1 MFGIRRTLSSGA
13 LAGVAAVALAV
24 VASAPAAAGYGSSR
38 SFQTGVSA
46 RGTPF
51 RAVESLRATA
61 AMHGARLAKIR
72 SFSADRVGGKV
83 RMVVETRNE
92 ALARASVLGAG
103 GRIERAVPGLVQV
116 VIAPNAVPQLA
127 GRPGIERVREPY
139 VRIEHA
145 VSGEEVSATL
155 SEAWHEKGFT
165 GKGVKVAIID
175 GGFAGLA
182 DRQAAGDLPANAI
195 TQDFCGGNLTTAD
208 SHGTAVAEIV
218 HEMAPDA
225 QLYLVCIATDVDFAA
240 AVAYAKSQGVNV
252 INHSVGWEGAFR
264 NDGTDPFSA
273 LVADARASGILWVNS
288 AGNEADTHW
297 SGTFNGGGDVVHD
310 WSPSGDEGNTFV
322 WPNNSEIC
330 GFLRWDEW
338 PRATSDFDLAL
349 VQSGSNALIAF
360 SAEDQSG
367 SQPPFEGLCV
377 GQSSG
382 ADLLV
387 YWAIVGYR
395 VTTSPPLDLVS
406 WSPTLQYS
414 VPAGSIAA
422 PATSSAALAVGA
434 LCWQSRQLEFYS
446 SQGPT
451 IDGRVKP
458 DLVGHDSVSGATY
471 GAFEGCPSAFA
482 GTSASSPE
490 VAGAAALVKQA
501 YPSFGPDQ
509 IKDLLM
515 RSARDLG
522 TTGLDSVYGAG
533 ELQLPKP
540 PDVVA
545 PTAHALVSSGRRG
558 QMLEL
563 LSTVSDDS
571 GEVSVVEQV
580 KLGGRAVATV
590 NRRGYVAAR
599 AARTVA
605 TEWKVPAKAAGAYQH
620 CVRVTDRAG
629 NASPISC
636 AKLVLK

>member
-1 MFGIRRTLSSGA
+1 MFRIRRTLSSGA
-13 LAGVAAVALAV
+13 VIAVAALALAI
-24 VASAPAAAGYGSSR
+24 VASAAAAAGHGRSR
-38 SFQTGVSA
+38 SFQSGVSA
-46 RGTPF
+46 RGTPS
-51 RAVESLRATA
+51 RAVESFRARA
-61 AMHGARLAKIR
+61 AVHGARLSSIR
-72 SFSADRVGGKV
+72 SFSTTHVGGKV
-83 RMVVETRNE
+83 RIVVETQNTP
-92 ALARASVLGAG
+92 LARASVLRAG

-116 VIAPNAVPQLA
+116 LIAPSAVSNLA
-127 GRPGIERVREPY
+127 GRPGIEHVREPY
-139 VRIEHA
+139 VRMEHA

-175 GGFAGLA
+175 GGFAGLV
-182 DRQAAGDLPANAI
+182 DRQAAGDLPGNVI
-195 TQDFCGGNLTTAD
+195 TQDFCGGKLATAD
-208 SHGTAVAEIV
+208 DHGTGVAEIV

-225 QLYLVCIATDVDFAA
+225 QLYLLCIETDVDFAA
-240 AVAYAKSQGVNV
+240 AVAYAKSQSVNV
-252 INHSVGWEGAFR
+252 INQSAGWEGAFR

-273 LVADARASGILWVNS
+273 LVADAKANGILWVNS
-288 AGNEADTHW
+288 AGNEAATHW
-297 SGTFNGGGDVVHD
+297 SGPYNPGGDPVHD
-310 WSPSGDEGNTFV
+310 WAPNGDEGNSFV
-322 WPNNSEIC
+322 WPNGSEIC

-349 VQSGSNALIAF
+349 VQSGSNALIAA

-367 SQPPFEGLCV
+367 SQSPFEGLCV
-377 GQSSG
+377 AQATG
-382 ADLLV
+382 ADIV
-387 YWAIVGYR
+387 AYWAIVGYR

-451 IDGRVKP
+451 IDGRAKP

-471 GAFEGCPSAFA
+471 GAFDGCPSAFA

-501 YPSFGPDQ
+501 YPTFGPDQ

-515 RSARDLG
+515 RSARDIG
-522 TTGLDSVYGAG
+522 APGLDSVYGAG
-533 ELQLPKP
+533 ELQLPTP
-540 PDVVA
+540 PDVVE
-545 PTAHALVSSGRRG
+545 PTATALVSSGRRG
-558 QMLEL
+558 KTVKL

-571 GEVSVVEQV
+571 GQVSVVEQV
-580 KLGGRAVATV
+580 KLGGRTAATIKR
-590 NRRGYVAAR
+590 NGYVAAR
-599 AARTVA
+599 GARTVA
-605 TEWKVPAKAAGAYQH
+605 TAWKVPAKASGAYQH

-629 NASPISC
+629 NVSPVSC
-636 AKLVLK
+636 AKLVLR